1 MEVQVQKFLLKSF
14 QEVLALDE
22 VWDHA
27 VKKGVHVHDN
37 GFCWEE
43 SVIRDFYFLYF
54 WLMNSTAERIQKGWW
69 WIFGNLAPKIKDFG
83 EEL

>member
-22 VWDHA
+22 VWDHT

-37 GFCWEE
+37 RFCWEE
-43 SVIRDFYFLYF
+43 SVICDFSFLYF
-54 WLMNSTAERIQKGWW
+54 
-69 WIFGNLAPKIKDFG
+69 
-83 EEL
+83 

>member
-1 MEVQVQKFLLKSF
+1 MEVQVQKFLLKLF

-37 GFCWEE
+37 GFCWKENIPF
-43 SVIRDFYFLYF
+43 VFLTPEQHSKE
-54 WLMNSTAERIQKGWW
+54 NKKGDGHK
-69 WIFGNLAPKIKDFG
+69 FSGT
-83 EEL
+83 